1 MDATECEWVWYGGRV
16 SLDFVNT
23 RRDREANPVE
33 YLRQPDDLTAWLQAA
48 GVAATGADA
57 GTFAAALTL
66 RESIDALVLATVSG
80 APPAEQSLSQ
90 VNDWLSLVPGPSPVL
105 RRAGHLVTFAAS
117 PRDPDVRAALAS
129 IALDAAQL
137 VGGDL
142 RDRLRICPGPR
153 CGGRFL
159 DRSAGGRRRWCSM
172 AVCGNRSKASSH
184 RSAAFQSRGGDVSST
199 R

>member
-1 MDATECEWVWYGGRV
+1 MDAAECEWVWYGGRV

-23 RRDREANPVE
+23 RRDRAANPVE

-57 GTFAAALTL
+57 GTFADALML

-80 APPAEQSLSQ
+80 APPAEQPLSQ

-137 VGGDL
+137 IGGDQ

-184 RSAAFQSRGGDVSST
+184 RSVTFQSRGGDVSST
-199 R
+199 K

>member
-1 MDATECEWVWYGGRV
+1 MDAAECEWVWYGGRV

-23 RRDREANPVE
+23 RRDRAANPVE
-33 YLRQPDDLTAWLQAA
+33 YLRQPGDLTAWLQAA

-80 APPAEQSLSQ
+80 APPAEQPLSQ

-137 VGGDL
+137 VGGDQ

-184 RSAAFQSRGGDVSST
+184 RSVTFQSRGGDVSST
-199 R
+199 K